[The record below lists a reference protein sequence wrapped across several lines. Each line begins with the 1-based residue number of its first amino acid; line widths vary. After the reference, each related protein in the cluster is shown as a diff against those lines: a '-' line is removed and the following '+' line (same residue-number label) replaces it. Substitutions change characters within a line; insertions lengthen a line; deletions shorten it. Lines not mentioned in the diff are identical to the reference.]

1 MTPIGRAIAIVDDD
15 AAVCDSTSF
24 LLETYDFVV
33 LTYLRGAD
41 FLKDDP
47 DIACLIVDYQMP
59 GMNGLELVTALRKR
73 GSKVPVIMIS
83 AAPGATPASA
93 GSRTH
98 HPPRLGKAPVQPCA
112 ARRDPPRIAI
122 ARYFR

>member
-1 MTPIGRAIAIVDDD
+1 MTPIGHAIAIVDDD

-83 AAPGATPASA
+83 ATPGATLLRRSA
-93 GSRTH
+93 ELTIH
-98 HPPRLGKAPVQPCA
+98 RLGKAPVQPGA
-112 ARRDPPRIAI
+112 ARRDPPRTAI
-122 ARYFR
+122 ARYFG

>member
-33 LTYLRGAD
+33 LTYLSGAD

-83 AAPGATPASA
+83 ATPGAALLRRAAELTI
-93 GSRTH
+93 H
-98 HPPRLGKAPVQPCA
+98 HVLEKPLSNHALLGAI
-112 ARRDPPRIAI
+112 RRELQ
-122 ARYFR
+122 